1 MLFGVVGLVFMGLV
15 VVVDKSLW
23 LNQGRCLIFSYPFFM
38 KKKCREN
45 LKLFC
50 KAFLYRIQYN
60 CKQKTVECLSFSLF
74 LSNRKFRQEFCR
86 CYDLFPVLRNKS
98 ATKFMNT
105 INYKKEENPGLI
117 VLLKKSKILDLQRY
131 PLNL

>member
-1 MLFGVVGLVFMGLV
+1 MVKPRPLSNFFL
-15 VVVDKSLW
+15 SL
-23 LNQGRCLIFSYPFFM
+23 FM
-38 KKKCREN
+38 KKN

-50 KAFLYRIQYN
+50 RTFLYRIQYSD
-60 CKQKTVECLSFSLF
+60 KQKTVECLSFSLF
-74 LSNRKFRQEFCR
+74 LSNRKFRQVVVILFYFRFCK
-86 CYDLFPVLRNKS
+86 CYHLFPVLRNKS

-117 VLLKKSKILDLQRY
+117 VLLKKSKILDLQQY